1 MKIICAAEDP
11 LAAISKGG
19 SARVHSVYKNTVN
32 LMAGESLISLQSST
46 VPMTPMALRT
56 DISGETLQSLFEVG
70 DTVHLSEKGIEAKN
84 ISIPMSRSLTTY
96 SGALPLGTGHPIKK
110 DLANLLSRCLA
121 VAGKDSIFSGSEHL
135 GGIETA
141 AAEAA
146 AEILRRAKADPMVLQ
161 ELLGLGIGLTP
172 SGDDF
177 IIGVLAALFVALLG
191 LDGAIHLA
199 LLGFDVGRQAAR
211 RVLIEPG
218 DGQEHA
224 RDGNDDQQDGGQF
237 LCHLH
242 IARPPY
248 FFGFALRS
256 VMMTF
261 RIIEHTM
268 MMANSTTDEAEA
280 MLKL

>member
-46 VPMTPMALRT
+46 APMTPMALRT
-56 DISGETLQSLFEVG
+56 DISGEPLQSLFEAG
-70 DTVHLSEKGIEAKN
+70 DTVHLSKKGIEANN

-96 SGALPLGTGHPIKK
+96 SGALPPGTGHPVKK

-177 IIGVLAALFVALLG
+177 IIGVLAALQYYQQDELRAKIAEAVKNKLFATNDISAALLSHAIAG
-191 LDGAIHLA
+191 RYSERLLELLLHPSEGRAVVAASVGHSSGADTL
-199 LLGFDVGRQAAR
+199 
-211 RVLIEPG
+211 
-218 DGQEHA
+218 
-224 RDGNDDQQDGGQF
+224 
-237 LCHLH
+237 
-242 IARPPY
+242 
-248 FFGFALRS
+248 FGILFTLKY
-256 VMMTF
+256 
-261 RIIEHTM
+261 II
-268 MMANSTTDEAEA
+268 
-280 MLKL
+280 